1 MVIQLW
7 RLVLELDLQFAIFL
21 PNDALHRA
29 LVIDFYPAALQLN
42 SEFIGKSLEATREC
56 AQTRA
61 ARMQARPH
69 PSHVNLF
76 GIALAKLAYHH
87 WLPHRFIDLVSGFSA
102 HPGVGG
108 GFFQLT
114 PVIRQAQVKPH
125 KPKTDFIDAPA
136 QAGVH
141 YRRWNGIEWVKL
153 ALVIHNADGFRENYL
168 V

>member
-7 RLVLELDLQFAIFL
+7 RLVLKLYLQFAIFL

-29 LVIDFYPAALQLN
+29 LVIDFYTAALQLN
-42 SEFIGKSLEATREC
+42 SEFIGKSLEATCKC
-56 AQTRA
+56 AQARA

-69 PSHVNLF
+69 PSHVDLF

-87 WLPHRFIDLVSGFSA
+87 WLPHRFIDFIAGFGT
-102 HPGVGG
+102 HPSFRG

-114 PVIRQAQVKPH
+114 PVVRQAQVKPH
-125 KPKTDFIDAPA
+125 KPKADFIDAPA

-141 YRRWNGIEWVKL
+141 YRRWNGIEGVKL
-153 ALVIHNADGFRENYL
+153 AFVIHNADGFRENYL